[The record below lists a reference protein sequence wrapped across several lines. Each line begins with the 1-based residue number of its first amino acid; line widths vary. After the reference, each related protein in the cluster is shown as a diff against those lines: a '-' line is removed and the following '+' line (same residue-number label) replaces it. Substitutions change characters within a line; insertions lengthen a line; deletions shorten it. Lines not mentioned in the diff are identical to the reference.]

1 MRLKQNVIYQKVC
14 ESLEKDRVYLRPSL
28 SLSELSVIVG
38 TNTTYLSNTINTCF
52 GRNFRTLIN
61 DFRIGYAVS
70 LFLREGGTTRVK
82 GLHARCGYTS
92 VSIFYEAFTQR
103 LGTSPMRLARGL
115 RAGGAAALPPAYAE
129 QYRTI
134 LSILHSQPLAA
145 VNTHT
150 ENNPFY

>member
-61 DFRIGYAVS
+61 DFRIGYAVG
-70 LFLREGGTTRVK
+70 LFLREGGATRVK
-82 GLHARCGYTS
+82 GLHARCGYVS
-92 VSIFYEAFTQR
+92 VSVFYEAFTQR
-103 LGTSPMRLARGL
+103 LGISPMRLARLVRVSGT
-115 RAGGAAALPPAYAE
+115 AALPRAYAE
-129 QYRTI
+129 QYQTI
-134 LSILHSQPLAA
+134 LSMIPLQPLEA
-145 VNTHT
+145 VNTHSD
-150 ENNPFY
+150 NNPVY